1 LVDAG
6 AAIEEGTEVK
16 LLADKAVV
24 ITGAGSG
31 VGRASAEL
39 FAQHGARVVCADLR
53 TEWAQE
59 TVRRVGDASGT
70 SVAVACDVGRAGEV
84 EAAVQTAVDT
94 YGRLDVM
101 FNNAGIASPRRG
113 ILLEEHTDADFDHL
127 VDVNARGVFNGC
139 RAAIR
144 QFKEQGDGGVVV
156 NTGSVAGMV
165 SWGSAVYGGTKALV
179 IQLTRAL
186 AIEGAPFGIRA
197 NCICPGG
204 MSTNFGQPESEAFR
218 ERSDEELEMVK
229 TLHPLGKTITPQDC
243 AEAAL
248 YLASDL
254 AANVTGVALPVDGGY
269 LAR

>member
-1 LVDAG
+1 V
-6 AAIEEGTEVK
+6 E

-31 VGRASAEL
+31 VGRASARL
-39 FAQHGARVVCADLR
+39 FARHGARVVCADLR
-53 TEWAQE
+53 TEWAEE
-59 TVRRVGDASGT
+59 TVRQIQEASGT
-70 SVAVACDVGRAGEV
+70 AVAVACDVARPTDV
-84 EAAVQTAVDT
+84 EAAVETAVAS

-113 ILLEEHTDADFDHL
+113 ILLEEHIDADFDRL

-139 RAAIR
+139 RVAVR

-156 NTGSVAGMV
+156 NTASVAGMV
-165 SWGSAVYGGTKALV
+165 SWGSAVYGGTKAMV

-204 MSTNFGQPESEAFR
+204 MFTNFGVQEGEEFFR
-218 ERSDEELEMVK
+218 ERTAEELEMIK
-229 TLHPLGKTITPQDC
+229 GMHPLGLPITPDDC

-248 YLASDL
+248 YLASDR
-254 AANVTGVALPVDGGY
+254 AANATGVALPVDGGY

>member
-1 LVDAG
+1 MD
-6 AAIEEGTEVK
+6 VK

-39 FAQHGARVVCADLR
+39 FAQHGARVVCADVR
-53 TEWAQE
+53 GEWVEE
-59 TVRRVGDASGT
+59 TVRRVDAASGDAM
-70 SVAVACDVGRAGEV
+70 AVSCDVARPGDV
-84 EAAVQTAVDT
+84 DAAIDAAIQA

-101 FNNAGIASPRRG
+101 FNNAGIASRRRG
-113 ILLEEHTDADFDHL
+113 ILLEEHTDEDFDRL

-139 RAAIR
+139 RAAVR
-144 QFKEQGDGGVVV
+144 RFKVQGDGGVVV
-156 NTGSVAGMV
+156 NTASVAGMV

-204 MSTNFGQPESEAFR
+204 MFTNFAVGEGEAFFR
-218 ERSDEELEMVK
+218 ERTTEELEMTK
-229 TLHPLGKTITPQDC
+229 TMHPLGRPITPDDC

-254 AANVTGVALPVDGGY
+254 AANVTGVALPVDG
-269 LAR
+269 

>member
-1 LVDAG
+1 VR
-6 AAIEEGTEVK
+6 

-39 FAQHGARVVCADLR
+39 FAQHGARVVCADR
-53 TEWAQE
+53 RADWVAE
-59 TVRRVGDASGT
+59 TVRGIEVAGGT
-70 SVAVACDVGRAGEV
+70 GVAVTCDVGRAKDV
-84 EAAVQTAVDT
+84 DDAVRAAVDHF
-94 YGRLDVM
+94 GCLDVM

-113 ILLEEHTDADFDHL
+113 ILLEEHTDDDFDQL
-127 VDVNARGVFNGC
+127 VTVNARGVFNGC
-139 RAAIR
+139 RSAVL
-144 QFKEQGDGGVVV
+144 QFKQQGTGGVVV

-165 SWGSAVYGGTKALV
+165 SWGSAVYGGTKAMV
-179 IQLTRAL
+179 IQMTRAL

-204 MSTNFGQPESEAFR
+204 MFTNFGVPEEEAFR
-218 ERSDEELEMVK
+218 ERTAEELELVK
-229 TLHPLGKTITPQDC
+229 SLHPLGKPITAHDC

-248 YLASDL
+248 YLASDM

>member
-1 LVDAG
+1 VAPIAG
-6 AAIEEGTEVK
+6 AGGIEVK
-16 LLADKAVV
+16 LLADKVAV

-39 FAQHGARVVCADLR
+39 FAQHGALVVCADLR
-53 TEWAQE
+53 TEWAEE
-59 TVRRVGDASGT
+59 TVRRVKDASGT
-70 SVAVACDVGRAGEV
+70 AVAVSCDVGRAGDV
-84 EAAVQTAVDT
+84 DAAVQTAVYT
-94 YGRLDVM
+94 HGRLDVM
-101 FNNAGIASPRRG
+101 FNNAGIASSRRG
-113 ILLEEHTDADFDHL
+113 ILLEEHTDAEFDRL

-144 QFKEQGDGGVVV
+144 QFKAQGNGGVVV

-204 MSTNFGQPESEAFR
+204 MFTNFSVEEGEAFFR
-218 ERSDEELEMVK
+218 ERTDEEVAMAK
-229 TLHPLGKTITPQDC
+229 TLHPLGKPITPEDC

-248 YLASDL
+248 FLASDL
-254 AANVTGVALPVDGGY
+254 AANVTGIALPVDGGY